1 MKRLGWS
8 LLAVGVVL
16 AAIRVW
22 FHYHDQSI
30 RDWDAVRLAQEQSEL
45 AHFDA
50 RRARQQRDSV
60 MAYNIRLE
68 RQLVVARQQV
78 DTALAL
84 GDATADS
91 ARQVLADS
99 NANISRLRS
108 TVASLLLSQDSLSAS
123 FRRYLA
129 ADSTVHYRWGVERD
143 KSTLALDKAESAYVA
158 LEAVNAAL
166 RKVAVCRIAFLP
178 CPTRTQ
184 AVAGGL
190 ILGAVVA
197 TQLPRR

>member
-1 MKRLGWS
+1 MKRLGWC
-8 LLAVGVVL
+8 LVAVGILL
-16 AAIRVW
+16 AAIRLW
-22 FHYHDQSI
+22 GHYHGQSL

-60 MAYNIRLE
+60 VAENLRLE
-68 RQLVVARQQV
+68 RRLAMARQQV
-78 DTALAL
+78 DTALVA
-84 GDATADS
+84 GAAAADS
-91 ARQVLADS
+91 ARTVLADS
-99 NANISRLRS
+99 SANISRLRS

-143 KSTLALDKAESAYVA
+143 ASTVALDKAESAYVA

-166 RKVAVCRIAFLP
+166 RKSATCRIMVFP

-184 AVAGGL
+184 AVVGGL

-197 TQLPRR
+197 TQLPRP